1 MAIATPKTLPDSIF
15 LFDIYTAKLIVDEK
29 RKRIRPLMIFLMS
42 FGQISFR
49 FPATRIDKEEQRERE
64 RKRESGESC
73 SRNFDDKYLQYRA
86 YLAV

>member
-1 MAIATPKTLPDSIF
+1 
-15 LFDIYTAKLIVDEK
+15 
-29 RKRIRPLMIFLMS
+29 MIFLTS